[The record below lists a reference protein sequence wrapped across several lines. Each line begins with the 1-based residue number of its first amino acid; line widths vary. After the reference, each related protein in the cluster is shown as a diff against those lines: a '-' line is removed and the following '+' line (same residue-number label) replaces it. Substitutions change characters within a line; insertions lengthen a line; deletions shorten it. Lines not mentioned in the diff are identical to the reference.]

1 MAAGLTPHGLR
12 HTHKTLLVE
21 LGVARPLQDER
32 LGHLDGTVQGRY
44 SHVTQTMRDR
54 LMSDL
59 EEVWEQALELRRAMS
74 PGSPVVALDRLLRSA
89 RGRGL
94 TPPGE
99 STRFSAEVGRVLM
112 WDAS

>member
-54 LMSDL
+54 LMADL
-59 EEVWEQALELRRAMS
+59 TEVWEEALELRRVMS
-74 PGSPVVALDRLLRSA
+74 PGSPVAALDKLLRTA
-89 RGRGL
+89 
-94 TPPGE
+94 
-99 STRFSAEVGRVLM
+99 
-112 WDAS
+112 